1 MGSTSFGRQDIKF
14 NDLADYPLTTSYVAS
29 DTVTVQAQDSN
40 LKFVKKFSVYLYYT
54 PGAGGTGNSIQ
65 YQVEINPFYY
75 SEDKTN
81 LFWAP
86 IGKYVDVAGTWTE
99 EPASFVSLTGT
110 TAATKYA
117 LVPLDIIDPSAARV
131 RIKVK
136 ETIVGGVAGSVRIM
150 LGTNTIN

>member
-14 NDLADYPLTTSYVAS
+14 NGLNVSPLTTSFVAS
-29 DTVTVQAQDSN
+29 DTVTVEAQPTN

-75 SEDKTN
+75 QEDKTD

-86 IGKYVDVAGTWTE
+86 IGKYVDATGTWTE
-99 EPASFVSLTGT
+99 ERATFVSGTG
-110 TAATKYA
+110 TAATQYNV
-117 LVPLDIIDPSAARV
+117 VPLDIIDPSAARV
-131 RIKVK
+131 RIKIK
-136 ETIVGGVAGSVRIM
+136 ETVVGGSAGTIRIM